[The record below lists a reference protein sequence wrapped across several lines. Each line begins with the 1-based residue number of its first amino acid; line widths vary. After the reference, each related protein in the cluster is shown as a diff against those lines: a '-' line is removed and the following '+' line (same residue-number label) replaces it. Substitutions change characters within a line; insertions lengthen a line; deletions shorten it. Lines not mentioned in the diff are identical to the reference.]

1 MKQKPRMRR
10 SKFSKL
16 IHAIVLCFCLIHA
29 TQRIPVANA
38 GLLKSASDA
47 VFNWVQGGA
56 IEGSPTEAMNILD
69 ISVMRVRDI
78 KRRLVRTHGYGADEI
93 AKMMDKK
100 ELINALAFEEHRME
114 QKETDRKKRVAL
126 RRSIIVALIC
136 IIVVMFRP
144 LIAHAWEVLCVNIE
158 VYTDKKRYEFS
169 RIKELQ
175 SSKGAFGLLLMVIL
189 DTLRLWLSIS
199 VILSWVMK
207 SKYFF
212 PVPHI
217 PIRPAALI
225 SAATGNTGGAGPL
238 GQYGM
243 NVGPMA
249 ISWLFRFLNGRLEY
263 WTGKALAQSLRRQK
277 KQQKSA
283 QKAARKEEE
292 KKEAAI
298 AKEERK
304 AARKARRAERE
315 LRKKAAEAAGP
326 GESVEEKA
334 KAMAE
339 STTGTGTTSNTTSTA
354 ASSQGT
360 EQVQD
365 TSQAPAMDELD

>member
-1 MKQKPRMRR
+1 MKQKLRMRR

-16 IHAIVLCFCLIHA
+16 IQAIVLCFCLIHA

-47 VFNWVQGGA
+47 VFNWVQGEEA
-56 IEGSPTEAMNILD
+56 EGNPTVAMNILD

-144 LIAHAWEVLCVNIE
+144 LIAHAWEVFCVNVE

-175 SSKGAFGLLLMVIL
+175 SGKGAFGLLLMVIL

-212 PVPHI
+212 PVPYI

-249 ISWLFRFLNGRLEY
+249 ISWLFRFVNGRLEH

-277 KQQKSA
+277 KKQKAA

-315 LRKKAAEAAGP
+315 LRKKAAEAAG
-326 GESVEEKA
+326 ESVEERA

-339 STTGTGTTSNTTSTA
+339 STTTDTTSSTTSTA
-354 ASSQGT
+354 ATAQAK
-360 EQVQD
+360 EQVKE
-365 TSQAPAMDELD
+365 TNEAPVMDELD